1 MNGEGE
7 LPPIL
12 TSLLT
17 MKRIIVID
25 LDQGLL
31 LLNLSRMMKTTTMSV
46 KTGTYL
52 PKAWEMM
59 R

>member
-1 MNGEGE
+1 MNSEGE

-17 MKRIIVID
+17 MKRMIVID

-31 LLNLSRMMKTTTMSV
+31 PTSLSRMMMTTTMSAEV
-46 KTGTYL
+46 GTYL

>member
-1 MNGEGE
+1 MGEGE
-7 LPPIL
+7 LPPFL

-17 MKRIIVID
+17 MRRMVVID
-25 LDQGLL
+25 LDQGLFL
-31 LLNLSRMMKTTTMSV
+31 VSLSRMIRTTTMSEEAE
-46 KTGTYL
+46 TRL